1 MAAAILLGGCAA
13 DLHKAAAEGDRDDL
27 RRAIKNGADVN
38 ARDEQGRTAL
48 HLAAMDG
55 HEEMVRELIGKQSAD
70 VNARDSNGATP
81 LHLAASHGH
90 KQVVAALLAGGADP
104 ALTDKQGHTP
114 LDLAKIAKH
123 GKCITELQAA
133 VGAGTT
139 QPAR

>member
-1 MAAAILLGGCAA
+1 MKMRFLLSMAAAILLVGCAA

-90 KQVVAALLAGGADP
+90 KQVVATLLAGG
-104 ALTDKQGHTP
+104 
-114 LDLAKIAKH
+114 
-123 GKCITELQAA
+123 
-133 VGAGTT
+133 
-139 QPAR
+139 